1 MGESDSLHHTL
12 KELTSSYIVCKE
24 CYDLG
29 NFPKVFNPEDF
40 SAMTMKSMFSDKSL
54 IEKSNEASEA
64 ALQNELSYEESS
76 KNKFSAED
84 KEKLIAAVTEQ
95 TQQSDIINW

>member
-1 MGESDSLHHTL
+1 MHHTL

-40 SAMTMKSMFSDKSL
+40 SAMTMKSMFSDKSS

-64 ALQNELSYEESS
+64 VVQNEVSYEESS
-76 KNKFSAED
+76 KSKFSAED
-84 KEKLIAAVTEQ
+84 KEKLIAAVTE
-95 TQQSDIINW
+95 

>member
-1 MGESDSLHHTL
+1 
-12 KELTSSYIVCKE
+12 
-24 CYDLG
+24 
-29 NFPKVFNPEDF
+29 
-40 SAMTMKSMFSDKSL
+40 MTMKNMFSDKSS

-64 ALQNELSYEESS
+64 VLQNEASYEEGS

-95 TQQSDIINW
+95 T